1 MKLCLRASRPFQLGC
16 RCHINRCD
24 GINSIVA
31 SGRRIGRPFSLPNVS
46 WSRNFATIDED
57 RKTTSRTVRSFK
69 NSFVKAAHKQNKSRL
84 QDSLSPAE
92 WIQQLERYLPPD
104 LREGTTSDSLKSNA
118 TENNEQLSSEGEE
131 ISAILSRARRTHDL
145 DLLAYLGFTLQRWP
159 AVYALITKM
168 LDATDKLQGISHAF
182 EGTPSNLQWEFIDE
196 DFVVTGIENSAT
208 SISMGV
214 LTDEPRHSM
223 ARLGI
228 MGEIW
233 QSLGFI
239 ILAAANRTAQES
251 ELAMSYVYRTLA
263 HLHQSGNIP
272 DAIYKFTNRT
282 DNGDT
287 FRPPGMYLLSTH
299 IMNVLSDAAWL
310 VHEAEVRNKAIAAG
324 EDPPFLSFKMGI
336 RHLGPQ
342 IWLEF
347 ILWACI
353 EQGHIMEGMWI
364 LKHLRGS
371 NYGAAWKVVSWS
383 SLLDHPQLIKNT
395 NIDTHDFWPHPD
407 IPRTYDELQNKSGFF
422 HGLGRFTISAE
433 VFNTLT
439 TQAAS
444 YVDTNFKSDKSS
456 VEDLIEQLASVTK
469 MTQSSIGKQVASQSN
484 GSRLIIPVLESQIL
498 SSSMQPERLDHTLRA
513 LPPSIPPWN
522 DAVPT
527 DHQGLSTLA
536 EQDIYNTSSLYTGL
550 LQQNLRLYAQHQ
562 QIENAMNIF
571 DSLLEII
578 DSSKLDRIQEFWSKE
593 NDKDGVSEL
602 LYQDESLP
610 QTSVTIDQSPIPTLS
625 NGALG
630 DLLDLVRVSKAYDFG
645 KWLLFSKDADG
656 PIISFAS
663 YSDQSLTP
671 SILRFAA
678 AIGNQE
684 LGDLVIRQLREPIS
698 RNTYNA
704 VANFYIAFEQWERA
718 EDVFKLL
725 IEYRKKAWGETTLAT
740 LTSTILRLEQRLY
753 ESPWEQHLEKSLAR
767 AQTML
772 RKFLLGY
779 YNPEKVYNESVNLYY
794 KQTIY
799 RWHGLLS
806 SIPGALARVAADV
819 RPVYTNPL
827 GRDKLFFIPS
837 RAFNILLSAVV
848 ETRGSQAGMDLWKRW
863 CIDIERSHAARL
875 ASDEKYRLQMSTDPA
890 NTENLDIEYDWA
902 WHYERQRKA
911 VNPNLNTLRIISR
924 AAVKELKESQEA
936 APDRRDM
943 SPSQQQFRE
952 QVYRVLDFCVDR
964 YQRFNRDKEEIGR
977 ETGGHL
983 RRIRVWQSRKRKNI
997 VRWVYGDLGEEGNTG
1012 IEDLLAETE
1021 DREKD
1026 DDDY

>member
-1 MKLCLRASRPFQLGC
+1 MKLCLRAYRPFQLGC

-31 SGRRIGRPFSLPNVS
+31 SGRRTGRPFSIPKIP
-46 WSRNFATIDED
+46 WSRPFATIDEN
-57 RKTTSRTVRSFK
+57 RKTTSRPVPSFRYSSGESAQK
-69 NSFVKAAHKQNKSRL
+69 RL
-84 QDSLSPAE
+84 ESSIRDDQSPAA
-92 WIQQLERYLPPD
+92 WIQQLEPYLPPN
-104 LREGTTSDSLKSNA
+104 LRDGTTSDDLTTVS
-118 TENNEQLSSEGEE
+118 TENNDPSGSGGEE
-131 ISAILSRARRTHDL
+131 ISAILSRARRLHHL

-168 LDATDKLQGISHAF
+168 LDAADRLQMNEHAF
-182 EGTPSNLQWEFIDE
+182 EGMPSNLRWEFSDE
-196 DFVVTGIENSAT
+196 DLLVTGINTSAA
-208 SISMGV
+208 SISMEA
-214 LTDEPRHSM
+214 LTDEPRHIT

-239 ILAAANRTAQES
+239 ILAAANKTAQES
-251 ELAMSYVYRTLA
+251 DLAMSYVYRTLA
-263 HLHQSGNIP
+263 HLHQSGNIS

-287 FRPPGMYLLSTH
+287 FRPPGMHLLSTH

-310 VHEAEVRNKAIAAG
+310 DHEAEVTRKAKAAG
-324 EDPPFLSFKMGI
+324 EDSPFRPFKMGI

-353 EQGHIMEGMWI
+353 EQGHIEEGLWI
-364 LKHLRGS
+364 LNHLRGS

-383 SLLDHPQLIKNT
+383 PLLDNPELIKNT
-395 NIDTHDFWPHPD
+395 KIDIHDFWPHPD
-407 IPRTYDELQNKSGFF
+407 IPRTPDELQNKSGFF
-422 HGLGRFTISAE
+422 HGLGKLTISAE
-433 VFNTLT
+433 VFNALT

-444 YVDTNFKSDKSS
+444 YMRNNRGFDNNSG
-456 VEDLIEQLASVTK
+456 DLIEQLASVMELK
-469 MTQSSIGKQVASQSN
+469 QFNSVKKVVGQSAGCHH
-484 GSRLIIPVLESQIL
+484 IIPVLESQIL
-498 SSSMQPERLDHTLRA
+498 NPSMQPERLYNVLRA
-513 LPPSIPPWN
+513 LPPPIPPWN

-527 DHQGLSTLA
+527 EYQGLSALA
-536 EQDIYNTSSLYTGL
+536 ERDIYETSSLYTGL
-550 LQQNLRLYAQHQ
+550 LQQNLRLYAHHQ
-562 QIENAMNIF
+562 QIENAMRIF

-593 NDKDGVSEL
+593 QDNDSVSEL
-602 LYQDESLP
+602 SHEDESLP
-610 QTSVTIDQSPIPTLS
+610 QTSISIDQSPIPTLS

-630 DLLDLVRVSKAYDFG
+630 DLLDLVRVSKAYAFG

-678 AIGNQE
+678 AIGNRE
-684 LGDLVIRQLREPIS
+684 LGNLVIQQLREPIS

-704 VANFYIAFEQWERA
+704 VANFYIAFGQWEEA
-718 EDVFKLL
+718 EDIFNLL

-740 LTSTILRLEQRLY
+740 LAATILRLEQRVW
-753 ESPWEQHLEKSLAR
+753 EEPWDEQLETSLLR

-772 RKFLLGY
+772 RKFLWGR

-799 RWHGLLS
+799 RWHRLLS
-806 SIPGALARVAADV
+806 SIPGAVARVANDV
-819 RPVYTNPL
+819 KPAYTNPL
-827 GRDKLFFIPS
+827 GRDKFTFIPD

-848 ETRGSQAGMDLWKRW
+848 ETRGSQLGMELWEKW

-875 ASDEKYRLQMSTDPA
+875 AVDEKYRLQMSADPS

-924 AAVKELKESQEA
+924 AAVKELKQSQEA
-936 APDRRDM
+936 APDRRNM
-943 SPSQQQFRE
+943 SPSQQQFRD

-964 YQRFNRDKEEIGR
+964 YQRFNRDKDEIGR

-983 RRIRVWQSRKRKNI
+983 RRIRMWQSRKRKNI
-997 VRWVYGDLGEEGNTG
+997 VRWVYGDLDEEDSTG
-1012 IEDLLAETE
+1012 MESLLAETE
-1021 DREKD
+1021 DEEKD
-1026 DDDY
+1026 EVH